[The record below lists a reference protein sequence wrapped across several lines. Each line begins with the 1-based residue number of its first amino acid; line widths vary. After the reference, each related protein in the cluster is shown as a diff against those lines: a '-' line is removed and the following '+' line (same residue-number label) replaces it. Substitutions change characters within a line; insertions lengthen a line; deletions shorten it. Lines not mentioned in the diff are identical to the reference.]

1 MSQSAGGFITYAPVL
16 DPGMG
21 LSGLRL
27 AVHARNPMVG
37 LATIQGLARAWP
49 SESVDVMVDAEDAS
63 PGPAFSAVHLPAN
76 GLLHL
81 GGDPSPHRDWMESAN
96 GHCPAIALAPEF
108 QAVWP
113 SAQIVMPAHRL
124 AAGSPGDS
132 GTSCKGWVTG
142 ADSPADFE
150 RASRAGAAHIS
161 GWPFLAREAT
171 AGRKRGVPPSAAS
184 VIKLID
190 LVNRDADIADIGAIL
205 KRDVVL
211 GYKLVALV
219 NSAAHGLPVEIH
231 SYQHAITM
239 LGLTRLKRWLSLL
252 LVTCGGGNQPT
263 VLLRTA
269 LIRAAFFEEIGRQLG
284 YVDDADDLF
293 LCGAFSLL
301 DVILGMDFAE
311 ILDEVSLPER
321 IADALLNEGEPF
333 GPLLRLM
340 RAIEGSD
347 AAAVE
352 AVAGPLMLPPARCNA
367 ALLLALRAGLRVDL
381 G

>member
-1 MSQSAGGFITYAPVL
+1 MSSTPGGFLTYAPVL
-16 DPGMG
+16 DPRQG
-21 LSGLRL
+21 LCGLHF
-27 AVHARNPMVG
+27 AVHARNSMVG
-37 LATIQGLARAWP
+37 VAAIQGLARAWP
-49 SESVDVMVDAEDAS
+49 SESVAIMVDAEDAV
-63 PGPAFSAVHLPAN
+63 PGPAYAAVQLPRN
-76 GLLHL
+76 GMLHL
-81 GGDPSPHRDWMESAN
+81 GPDPRPHREWMLGAN

-108 QAVWP
+108 LSEWP
-113 SAQIVMPAHRL
+113 SAQIVVPADRMATL
-124 AAGSPGDS
+124 AAGSKP
-132 GTSCKGWVTG
+132 WVTG
-142 ADSPADFE
+142 ANVPAEFE
-150 RASRAGAAHIS
+150 QASRSGATHIS
-161 GWPFLAREAT
+161 GWPFLAREAPSP
-171 AGRKRGVPPSAAS
+171 ARRGVPPSAVN
-184 VIKLID
+184 VIKLIE
-190 LVNRDADIADIGAIL
+190 LVNRDADVAEIGAIL

-239 LGLTRLKRWLSLL
+239 LGMAKLKRWLSLL
-252 LVTCGGGNQPT
+252 LVTCGGENRPT

-301 DVILGMDFAE
+301 DVILGMDFAD
-311 ILDEVSLPER
+311 ILEEVMLPER

-333 GPLLRLM
+333 GPLLRLV
-340 RAIEGSD
+340 RAIEAGD

-352 AVAGPLMLPPARCNA
+352 AVAEPLMLQPARCNA

>member
-1 MSQSAGGFITYAPVL
+1 MSSTPGGFLTYAPVL
-16 DPGMG
+16 DPKMG
-21 LSGLRL
+21 LCGLHF

-37 LATIQGLARAWP
+37 VAAIQGLARAWP
-49 SESVDVMVDAEDAS
+49 SESVTVMVDAEDAA
-63 PGPAFSAVHLPAN
+63 PGPAYASVQLPRN

-81 GGDPSPHRDWMESAN
+81 GPDPSAHRDWMLGAN

-108 QAVWP
+108 LSAWP
-113 SAQIVMPAHRL
+113 SAQIVVPADRL
-124 AAGSPGDS
+124 GSLVAGSKP
-132 GTSCKGWVTG
+132 WVTG
-142 ADSPADFE
+142 AHTPAAFQQ
-150 RASRAGAAHIS
+150 AAKAGATHIS
-161 GWPFLAREAT
+161 GWPFLAREAPS
-171 AGRKRGVPPSAAS
+171 AARRGVPPSAVN

-190 LVNRDADIADIGAIL
+190 LVNRDADVAEIGAIL

-239 LGLTRLKRWLSLL
+239 LGMAKLKRWLSLL
-252 LVTCGGGNQPT
+252 LVTCGGDNRPT

-301 DVILGMDFAE
+301 DVILGMEFTD
-311 ILDEVSLPER
+311 ILEEVMLPER

-333 GPLLRLM
+333 GPLLRLV
-340 RAIEGSD
+340 RAIEGGD

-352 AVAGPLMLPPARCNA
+352 AVAEPLMLQPARCNA

>member
-1 MSQSAGGFITYAPVL
+1 MSSSPGGFLTYAPVL
-16 DPGMG
+16 DPHMG
-21 LSGLRL
+21 LTGLHF
-27 AVHARNPMVG
+27 AVHAKNPMVG
-37 LATIQGLARAWP
+37 VAAIQGLARAWP
-49 SESVDVMVDAEDAS
+49 SESVAVMVDAEDAS
-63 PGPAFSAVHLPAN
+63 PGPAYAAVHLPNN
-76 GLLHL
+76 GVLHL
-81 GGDPSPHRDWMESAN
+81 GADPSAHREWMTGAN

-108 QAVWP
+108 QSVWP
-113 SAQIVMPAHRL
+113 AAQIVVPAGKLGRHAL
-124 AAGSPGDS
+124 PGKS
-132 GTSCKGWVTG
+132 WVTG
-142 ADSPADFE
+142 ADSLAAFQQ
-150 RASRAGAAHIS
+150 AANAGASHIA
-161 GWPFLAREAT
+161 GWPFLARESTNGA
-171 AGRKRGVPPSAAS
+171 KRGVPPSAVN

-190 LVNRDADIADIGAIL
+190 LVNRDADVAEIGAIL

-239 LGLTRLKRWLSLL
+239 LGMARLKRWLSLL
-252 LVTCGGGNQPT
+252 LVTVGGGSQPT

-301 DVILGMDFAE
+301 DVILGMDFAD
-311 ILDEVSLPER
+311 ILEEVTLPER

-333 GPLLRLM
+333 GPLLRLV
-340 RAIEGSD
+340 RAIEGGD

-352 AVAGPLMLPPARCNA
+352 AVAGPLMLQPAKCNA